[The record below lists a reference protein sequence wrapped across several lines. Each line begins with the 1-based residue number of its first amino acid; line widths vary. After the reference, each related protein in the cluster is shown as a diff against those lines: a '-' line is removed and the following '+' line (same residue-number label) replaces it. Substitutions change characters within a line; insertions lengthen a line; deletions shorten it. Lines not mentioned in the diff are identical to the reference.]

1 MCLLKEGSISD
12 SFIYGS
18 CPKKTQRARENRSF
32 GAVAHFRRALKM
44 EKSAVVSRTWGVYFN
59 LGKMARRSR
68 QYFARFDAR
77 NSKIPAGAGMKESEV
92 VHTAVAIQ
100 FFSFVEGSPSY
111 RLYGRCYAMLVGSLR
126 RSGILEN

>member
-1 MCLLKEGSISD
+1 MEGSISD

-18 CPKKTQRARENRSF
+18 CPKKTQRARESRSF

-59 LGKMARRSR
+59 PGKMARRSR

-77 NSKIPAGAGMKESEV
+77 NPKIPAGAGMKESEV

-100 FFSFVEGSPSY
+100 FFSSAEESPLIGSMNGVTQ
-111 RLYGRCYAMLVGSLR
+111 LLVRSLR
-126 RSGILEN
+126 KSGILEN